1 MTPFKTP
8 KQMMMEM
15 AGLPHYSG
23 GREVLGKYVSSGVKQ
38 LMDEAVKR
46 FTRSA
51 GRAPHP
57 QEMAELEQH
66 AQQFARPKYTPDTD
80 PVTQAR
86 AAHALR
92 VDPNINTEM
101 APIYARDP
109 FLTQQ
114 AFGRGVK
121 GTHFAPETLDI
132 NDQKVAQMVGE
143 EVGGFRSAGAPKASL
158 TPGAEWMVEK
168 SEDVIA
174 RQLGGKGDIGGQL
187 KQAFLEKTGRNPN
200 EDEMNAL
207 IAAFNPARHN
217 FTGQQ
222 IGDVLVQRPK
232 SRVGMPEWRENARAT
247 GLPESYTEH
256 RPLGYSQN
264 LKDEMALA
272 SGQVPSAQP
281 EFEREAAKIAK
292 RRNRPAPEP
301 KEVTYDENGVPH
313 YHYAGGGVIT
323 PRDMQADLMVNNR
336 YAGGR
341 TVSPREFMDAQNVRQ
356 EGYIKDLQSSTD
368 QREKEY
374 AQRMQRQRQQQIDAQ
389 RAHDTALYNQEVQAL
404 EERQLKDSPTQGG
417 LPFRPFGVDT
427 GYTMPEFMS
436 NALAASGKNY
446 MGYARGVPQA
456 FGMGDQKEIDAAAE
470 RDRPLM
476 ETGAGDFGS
485 MVLDPINL
493 IPFAANTYKGAA
505 GLGALMGGAQPVTT
519 QENPN
524 VALGKLEN
532 AALLGS
538 MNAGMLGAQRRI
550 ARSPTVMKATELVGK
565 GYDYAKEKSANA
577 LEAMYNRIRNQ

>member
-15 AGLPHYSG
+15 AGLPHYAG

-66 AQQFARPKYTPDTD
+66 AQQFAKPKYTPDTD

-323 PRDMQADLMVNNR
+323 PRDMQADLMVHNR
-336 YAGGR
+336 YAEGR
-341 TVSPREFMDAQNVRQ
+341 TVSPREFMGAQNVRQ

-374 AQRMQRQRQQQIDAQ
+374 AQRMQRQRQQRIDAQ
-389 RAHDTALYNQEVQAL
+389 RAHDTALHNQEVQAL
-404 EERQLKDSPTQGG
+404 EENQMKNSITQGG

-456 FGMGDQKEIDAAAE
+456 FGLGDQKEIDAATE
-470 RDRPLM
+470 RDSPLE
-476 ETGAGDFGS
+476 ETWGGKLGT
-485 MVLDPINL
+485 MVLDPLNAV
-493 IPFAANTYKGAA
+493 PFAANTYRSAA
-505 GLGALMGGAQPVTT
+505 GTGALIGAMQPVTT
-519 QENPN
+519 QENSS
-524 VALGKLEN
+524 VAQGKLEKAATSGALGAGIL
-532 AALLGS
+532 AALRGAGHSARYTANKGS
-538 MNAGMLGAQRRI
+538 
-550 ARSPTVMKATELVGK
+550 
-565 GYDYAKEKSANA
+565 NA

>member
-15 AGLPHYSG
+15 AGLPHYAG
-23 GREVLGKYVSSGVKQ
+23 GREVFGKYVSSGVKQ

-51 GRAPHP
+51 GRAPHA

-66 AQQFARPKYTPDTD
+66 AQQFAKPPYTPKTD

-121 GTHFAPETLDI
+121 GTHFAPDTMDI
-132 NDQKVAQMVGE
+132 NDPKVAQMVGE
-143 EVGGFRSAGAPKASL
+143 EVGGFRSAGAPKTSL

-174 RQLGGKGDIGGQL
+174 RQLGGRGDIGGQL

-217 FTGQQ
+217 FTGQE
-222 IGDVLVQRPK
+222 IGDVLLQRPK

-247 GLPESYTEH
+247 GIPESYTQL
-256 RPLGYSQN
+256 RPGNYREN

-272 SGQVPSAQP
+272 SGQVPSALP

-313 YHYAGGGVIT
+313 YHYAGGGSIS

-336 YAGGR
+336 YAEGR
-341 TVSPREFMDAQNVRQ
+341 TVSPREFMGAQDVRQ
-356 EGYIKDLQSSTD
+356 AEYLKNLQSSTD

-389 RAHDTALYNQEVQAL
+389 RAHVTALYNQEVQAL
-404 EERQLKDSPTQGG
+404 EENRMKNSITQGG

-456 FGMGDQKEIDAAAE
+456 FGMGDRKEIDAAAE

-476 ETGAGDFGS
+476 ETGAGMIGS
-485 MVLDPINL
+485 AVLDPLNAV
-493 IPFAANTYKGAA
+493 PFAANTYKSAA
-505 GLGALMGGAQPVTT
+505 GMGALMGAMQPVTT
-519 QENPN
+519 QENSS
-524 VALGKLEN
+524 VAQGKLEN
-532 AALLGS
+532 AATSG
-538 MNAGMLGAQRRI
+538 ALGAGILAALRGAGRG
-550 ARSPTVMKATELVGK
+550 ARYTANK
-565 GYDYAKEKSANA
+565 GSNA
-577 LEAMYNRIRNQ
+577 LEAMYNRLRNQ

>member
-15 AGLPHYSG
+15 AGLPHYAG

-66 AQQFARPKYTPDTD
+66 AQQFARPKYTPNTD

-158 TPGAEWMVEK
+158 TPGAEWMAEK

-281 EFEREAAKIAK
+281 EFEREAAKLAK

-323 PRDMQADLMVNNR
+323 PRDMQADLMVHNR
-336 YAGGR
+336 YAEGR
-341 TVSPREFMDAQNVRQ
+341 QVDSFPPELYRQ
-356 EGYIKDLQSSTD
+356 LV
-368 QREKEY
+368 
-374 AQRMQRQRQQQIDAQ
+374 
-389 RAHDTALYNQEVQAL
+389 AHDKASTEAERKKSSPGTWAGEWLDENMGPNARHLAGAVTGVGAGALTGLGDIARFR
-404 EERQLKDSPTQGG
+404 RQLQGKTGSDLSTLASSAKQISEDLSP
-417 LPFRPFGVDT
+417 
-427 GYTMPEFMS
+427 
-436 NALAASGKNY
+436 
-446 MGYARGVPQA
+446 
-456 FGMGDQKEIDAAAE
+456 
-470 RDRPLM
+470 
-476 ETGAGDFGS
+476 
-485 MVLDPINL
+485 
-493 IPFAANTYKGAA
+493 
-505 GLGALMGGAQPVTT
+505 
-519 QENPN
+519 
-524 VALGKLEN
+524 N
-532 AALLGS
+532 AALGGQLAGSFVDPTLMALMKARMLTQALGGGALGAIKEPEEESSRLANTLIGSAIPPAMTGVAKGLGS
-538 MNAGMLGAQRRI
+538 
-550 ARSPTVMKATELVGK
+550 
-565 GYDYAKEKSANA
+565 GYNYAKSKLGFNK
-577 LEAMYNRIRNQ
+577 

>member
-15 AGLPHYSG
+15 AGLPHYAG

-66 AQQFARPKYTPDTD
+66 AQQFARPKYTPNTD

-323 PRDMQADLMVNNR
+323 PRDMQADLMVHNR

-341 TVSPREFMDAQNVRQ
+341 TVSPDEFMDVQKYLADRDKAERAKQ
-356 EGYIKDLQSSTD
+356 
-368 QREKEY
+368 
-374 AQRMQRQRQQQIDAQ
+374 AQRTREVPGNVSNYFAGLGDRAGSELDAFHGSSPEISRFPSVRSLVSDFDRPPELREHKMTPSFEFNPDKPLMAGRPGQDFREAIDA
-389 RAHDTALYNQEVQAL
+389 RF
-404 EERQLKDSPTQGG
+404 P
-417 LPFRPFGVDT
+417 
-427 GYTMPEFMS
+427 
-436 NALAASGKNY
+436 
-446 MGYARGVPQA
+446 YAGPK
-456 FGMGDQKEIDAAAE
+456 M
-470 RDRPLM
+470 RPL
-476 ETGAGDFGS
+476 
-485 MVLDPINL
+485 I
-493 IPFAANTYKGAA
+493 AA
-505 GLGALMGGAQPVTT
+505 GLSGVATPLHGMAHLMKSDSGPTYSDRLEDLKRAAWDIDPKGSEAGVMGGSFLDPAMVGAGNLVAPLWRPTKAIAQSLYRG
-519 QENPN
+519 
-524 VALGKLEN
+524 AKSKLGFNK
-532 AALLGS
+532 
-538 MNAGMLGAQRRI
+538 
-550 ARSPTVMKATELVGK
+550 
-565 GYDYAKEKSANA
+565 
-577 LEAMYNRIRNQ
+577 

>member
-1 MTPFKTP
+1 
-8 KQMMMEM
+8 MMMEM
-15 AGLPHYSG
+15 AGLPHYAG
-23 GREVLGKYVSSGVKQ
+23 GREVFGKYVSSGVKQ

-51 GRAPHP
+51 GRAPHA
-57 QEMAELEQH
+57 QEMVELEQH
-66 AQQFARPKYTPDTD
+66 AQQFAKPAYAPKTD

-121 GTHFAPETLDI
+121 GTHISPDTLDI

-143 EVGGFRSAGAPKASL
+143 EVGGFRSAGAPKTSL
-158 TPGAEWMVEK
+158 TPGAEWMAEK

-217 FTGQQ
+217 FTGQE

-256 RPLGYSQN
+256 RPGGYSQN
-264 LKDEMALA
+264 LKDEMAIA
-272 SGQVPSAQP
+272 SGRVPAAQP

-313 YHYAGGGVIT
+313 YHYAGGGSIS

-336 YAGGR
+336 YAEGR
-341 TVSPREFMDAQNVRQ
+341 TVSPREFMGAQDVRQ
-356 EGYIKDLQSSTD
+356 AEYLKNLQSSTD

-374 AQRMQRQRQQQIDAQ
+374 AQRTREVPGNVSNYFAGLGDRAGSGLDAFHGTSPEVSRFPSVHSFVSDYSRPPELRERKMTPSFEFNQDAPLMEGRPGQDFREAIDAQ
-389 RAHDTALYNQEVQAL
+389 FPNAGP
-404 EERQLKDSPTQGG
+404 KM
-417 LPFRPFGVDT
+417 RPF
-427 GYTMPEFMS
+427 
-436 NALAASGKNY
+436 
-446 MGYARGVPQA
+446 
-456 FGMGDQKEIDAAAE
+456 I
-470 RDRPLM
+470 
-476 ETGAGDFGS
+476 
-485 MVLDPINL
+485 
-493 IPFAANTYKGAA
+493 AA
-505 GLGALMGGAQPVTT
+505 GLSAVATSPHGIAHLMKDDSGPTLSGRLEDLKRTAWDIDPKGSGAGETIGSFLDPTMVGASKL
-519 QENPN
+519 
-524 VALGKLEN
+524 VAPLWRPTKLIAKSLYRGAKSKLGFNK
-532 AALLGS
+532 
-538 MNAGMLGAQRRI
+538 
-550 ARSPTVMKATELVGK
+550 
-565 GYDYAKEKSANA
+565 
-577 LEAMYNRIRNQ
+577 

>member
-15 AGLPHYSG
+15 AGLPHYAG

-66 AQQFARPKYTPDTD
+66 AQQFARPKYTPKTD

-323 PRDMQADLMVNNR
+323 PRDMQADLMVHNR
-336 YAGGR
+336 YAEGR

-374 AQRMQRQRQQQIDAQ
+374 AQRMQRQRQQRIDAQ
-389 RAHDTALYNQEVQAL
+389 RAHDTALHNQEVQAL
-404 EERQLKDSPTQGG
+404 EENQMKNSITQGG

-456 FGMGDQKEIDAAAE
+456 FGLGDQKEIDAAAE
-470 RDRPLM
+470 RDSPLE
-476 ETGAGDFGS
+476 ETWGGKLGT
-485 MVLDPINL
+485 MVLDPLNAV
-493 IPFAANTYKGAA
+493 PFAANTYRSAA
-505 GLGALMGGAQPVTT
+505 GTGALIGAMQPVTT
-519 QENPN
+519 QENSS
-524 VALGKLEN
+524 VAQGKLEKAATSGALGAGIL
-532 AALLGS
+532 AALRG
-538 MNAGMLGAQRRI
+538 AGHS
-550 ARSPTVMKATELVGK
+550 ARYTANKGK
-565 GYDYAKEKSANA
+565 NA

>member
-15 AGLPHYSG
+15 AGLPHYAG

-187 KQAFLEKTGRNPN
+187 KQAFLEKTGRAPN

-323 PRDMQADLMVNNR
+323 PRDMQADLMVHNR
-336 YAGGR
+336 YAEGR
-341 TVSPREFMDAQNVRQ
+341 TVSPREFMGAQNVRQ

-374 AQRMQRQRQQQIDAQ
+374 AQRMQRQRQQRIDAQ
-389 RAHDTALYNQEVQAL
+389 RAHDTALHNQEVQAL
-404 EERQLKDSPTQGG
+404 EENQMKNSITQGG

-456 FGMGDQKEIDAAAE
+456 FGLGDQKEIDAAAE
-470 RDRPLM
+470 RDSPLE
-476 ETGAGDFGS
+476 ETWGGKLGTV
-485 MVLDPINL
+485 VLDPLNAV
-493 IPFAANTYKGAA
+493 PFAANTYRSAA
-505 GLGALMGGAQPVTT
+505 GTGALIGAMQPVTT
-519 QENPN
+519 QENSS
-524 VALGKLEN
+524 VAQGKLEK
-532 AALLGS
+532 AAISGLLG
-538 MNAGMLGAQRRI
+538 AGILSGIRGAGHS
-550 ARSPTVMKATELVGK
+550 ARYTANKGK
-565 GYDYAKEKSANA
+565 NA

>member
-15 AGLPHYSG
+15 AGLPHYAG
-23 GREVLGKYVSSGVKQ
+23 GREVFGKYVSSGVKQ

-66 AQQFARPKYTPDTD
+66 AQQFARPKYTPNTD

-158 TPGAEWMVEK
+158 TPGAEWMAEK

-187 KQAFLEKTGRNPN
+187 KQAFLEKTGRNPD

-256 RPLGYSQN
+256 RPRGYSQN

-336 YAGGR
+336 YAEGKQVNEIPWNWQEGNNFPPKRLHEELIAHEKASTEAERKKGSPGTWAGNWLDENMGPNARHLAGAVVGVGAGTLDSLSHLARLRNTLKGSTGPDLRTFVENSKNMASDLSEPGGFAGQLAGTFVDPIFRKVIIDNPYTRNFTGPLSQKMIDRKNLMYQTKVGGVYGGIQEPDESSSRIYNAAEGALTNPAMAKAMEWSNKAIGYGGR
-341 TVSPREFMDAQNVRQ
+341 GF
-356 EGYIKDLQSSTD
+356 
-368 QREKEY
+368 
-374 AQRMQRQRQQQIDAQ
+374 
-389 RAHDTALYNQEVQAL
+389 
-404 EERQLKDSPTQGG
+404 
-417 LPFRPFGVDT
+417 
-427 GYTMPEFMS
+427 
-436 NALAASGKNY
+436 
-446 MGYARGVPQA
+446 
-456 FGMGDQKEIDAAAE
+456 
-470 RDRPLM
+470 
-476 ETGAGDFGS
+476 
-485 MVLDPINL
+485 
-493 IPFAANTYKGAA
+493 
-505 GLGALMGGAQPVTT
+505 
-519 QENPN
+519 
-524 VALGKLEN
+524 
-532 AALLGS
+532 
-538 MNAGMLGAQRRI
+538 
-550 ARSPTVMKATELVGK
+550 
-565 GYDYAKEKSANA
+565 DYAKSK
-577 LEAMYNRIRNQ
+577 LGYNK